1 MRTPLNPL
9 TALAAITCLA
19 AAAHADP
26 ITYQGLL
33 HEAGQPANG
42 NYDVRFTLWTDATPG
57 APDNLLETITAGFV
71 PVTDGVF
78 TAHLNFGDVFDGFPR
93 WLGVEVRPAGAGAY
107 TQLSGR
113 QRIGDTPVAR
123 LARTSWSAD
132 RLEIPL
138 FQSGLPFSPG
148 GGVFVIE
155 NTSPNGYAVGGS
167 GPISGVV
174 GFGGNN
180 PSWPFPAEPAG
191 VTGVGEGAGVTGSSA
206 NGAGVAGVF
215 NNGIGGEFY
224 NTNPAAPGKA
234 LFAHTSGTGN
244 AAHFR
249 RTSTTSSTAVVLV
262 EQLSPGSNAFGVHSI
277 IESTSPGG
285 FSTALR
291 GQNNGAGG
299 NGIGVWGSQAG
310 SGWGVYGTSGPG
322 GRGVY
327 GVASGTGGAG
337 VLGSGTSGAVAGL
350 FVGNVSVTGSI
361 SKGSGT
367 FKIDHPLDPA
377 NAYLSHGFVESPDMK
392 NIYDGVVTLDEQG
405 RAEVPLP
412 DYFEALNTDFR
423 YQLTCVG
430 GYAPVYIDREVSAG
444 TFAIA
449 GGRPGLKV
457 SWQVTGIR
465 QDAFARA
472 NPVKVEEP
480 KPAHERG
487 RYLHPEAHNQPAELG
502 IGYTP
507 RQD

>member
-1 MRTPLNPL
+1 MR
-9 TALAAITCLA
+9 TALAAIACLA

-33 HEAGQPANG
+33 QEAGQPANG
-42 NYDVRFTLWTDATPG
+42 NYDIIFTIWDDAIPG
-57 APDNLLETITAGFV
+57 EPDNRLQWITVPSV
-71 PVTDGVF
+71 PVTNGVF
-78 TAHLNFGDVFDGFPR
+78 TTELNIGDVFDGSPR
-93 WLGVEVRPAGAGAY
+93 WLEIWVRPAGGDTY
-107 TQLSGR
+107 TELSGR

-123 LARTSWSAD
+123 IARDLT
-132 RLEIPL
+132 LP
-138 FQSGLPFSPG
+138 FVQSGIPFASN
-148 GGVFVIE
+148 GGVFLIQNNE
-155 NTSPNGYAVGGS
+155 PSGYAVGGD
-167 GPISGVV
+167 GPTWGVV

-180 PSWPFPAEPAG
+180 PTWPPVPVPSG
-191 VTGVGEGAGVTGSSA
+191 VHGIGESTGVGGSSAAGAGVY
-206 NGAGVAGVF
+206 GVTTS
-215 NNGIGGEFY
+215 GIGGEFTVF
-224 NTNPAAPGKA
+224 NAANPGKA
-234 LFAHTSGTGN
+234 LFAHTPGSGH

-277 IESTSPGG
+277 IEPTSPGG

-291 GQNNGAGG
+291 GQNNGTGG

-310 SGWGVYGTSGPG
+310 SGWAVYGNAGSG

-327 GVASGTGGAG
+327 GIASGTNGAG
-337 VLGSGTSGAVAGL
+337 VYGQGGGGALAGQ

-377 NAYLSHGFVESPDMK
+377 NAYLSHAFVESPDMK

-423 YQLTCVG
+423 YQLTCIG
-430 GYAPVYIDREVSAG
+430 GYAPVFIDREVSAG
-444 TFAIA
+444 SFVIA

-487 RYLHPEAHNQPAELG
+487 RYLHPEAHNQPAQLG

>member
-1 MRTPLNPL
+1 MR
-9 TALAAITCLA
+9 TALAALACIA

-33 HEAGQPANG
+33 RESGQPANG
-42 NYDVRFTLWTDATPG
+42 NYDIRFTFWDDATPG
-57 APDNLLETITAGFV
+57 APDNQLQIINVPFV

-78 TAHLNFGDVFDGFPR
+78 TAQLNFGDVFDGFPR
-93 WLGVEVRPAGAGAY
+93 WLGVEVRPAGAGEY
-107 TQLSGR
+107 TQLAGR

-123 LARTSWSAD
+123 IARDAWTSQAVT
-132 RLEIPL
+132 LPL
-138 FQSGLPFSPG
+138 FQAGPPFSPSG
-148 GGVFVIE
+148 GTFVIH
-155 NTSPNGYAVGGS
+155 NSSTDGYAVGGNGPTWGVIGTS
-167 GPISGVV
+167 GDYA
-174 GFGGNN
+174 
-180 PSWPFPAEPAG
+180 SWPPVPVPTG
-191 VTGVGEGAGVTGSSA
+191 VHGVGETAGVGGSSSD
-206 NGAGVAGVF
+206 GTGVYGITT
-215 NNGIGGEFY
+215 NGIGGEF
-224 NTNPAAPGKA
+224 TVLGAANPGKA
-234 LFAHTSGTGN
+234 LFAHTAGTGH

-249 RTSTTSSTAVVLV
+249 RTSITSSTAAVLV

-277 IESTSPGG
+277 LVSTNPGG
-285 FSTALR
+285 FAAALR
-291 GQNNGAGG
+291 GQNNGTGG
-299 NGIGVWGSQAG
+299 NGIGVWGTHG
-310 SGWGVYGTSGPG
+310 GTGWGVYGTTAGA

-327 GVASGTGGAG
+327 GTSSGAGGAG
-337 VLGSGTSGAVAGL
+337 VYGAGFSGANAAT
-350 FVGNVSVTGSI
+350 FSGNVSVTGSI

-377 NAYLSHGFVESPDMK
+377 NAYLSHAFVESPDMK
-392 NIYDGVVTLDEQG
+392 NIYDGVVTLDEEG

-412 DYFEALNTDFR
+412 EYFEALNTDFR

-444 TFAIA
+444 AFAIA

-457 SWQVTGIR
+457 SWQVTGVR

-472 NPVKVEEP
+472 NPVVVEQP

-487 RYLHPEAHNQPAELG
+487 LYLHPEVHDQPADRG

>member
-1 MRTPLNPL
+1 MRTAL
-9 TALAAITCLA
+9 TAIACLA

-33 HEAGQPANG
+33 QDAGQPANG
-42 NYDVRFTLWTDATPG
+42 NYDIRFTLWDDAIPG
-57 APDNLLETITAGFV
+57 APDNLLQTITVGSV
-71 PVTDGVF
+71 PVANGIF
-78 TAHLNFGDVFDGFPR
+78 TAQLDFGDVFNGFPR
-93 WLGVEVRPAGAGAY
+93 WLGVEVRPAGVGTY

-123 LARTSWSAD
+123 LARTAWNAEN
-132 RLEIPL
+132 LKLPL
-138 FQSGLPFSPG
+138 IQPGVPFSPT
-148 GGVFVIE
+148 GGVFLIQN
-155 NTSPNGYAVGGS
+155 NTPAGYAIGGS
-167 GPISGVV
+167 GPTSGLV
-174 GFGGNN
+174 GFGGDIL
-180 PSWPFPAEPAG
+180 SWTATPVPAG
-191 VTGVGEGAGVTGSSA
+191 VIGIGVGV
-206 NGAGVAGVF
+206 GVAGTSSDGVGVAGMF
-215 NNGIGGEFY
+215 STGIGGEFY
-224 NTNPAAPGKA
+224 NLNPAATGKA
-234 LFAHTSGTGN
+234 LYAHTSGTGH

-249 RTSTTSSTAVVLV
+249 RTNTASSTATVLV
-262 EQLSPGSNAFGVHSI
+262 EQLSTANNAFGVHSI
-277 IESTSPGG
+277 IEPTSPGG

-291 GQNNGAGG
+291 GQNNGTGAF
-299 NGIGVWGSQAG
+299 GIGVWGSQAG
-310 SGWGVYGTSGPG
+310 SGWGVYGNAGTG

-327 GVASGTGGAG
+327 GISSGTGGAG
-337 VLGSGTSGAVAGL
+337 VYGQGGAGALAGQ

-377 NAYLSHGFVESPDMK
+377 NAYLSHAFVESPDMK
-392 NIYDGVVTLDEQG
+392 NIYDGVVTLDEHG

-423 YQLTCVG
+423 YQLTCIG

-444 TFAIA
+444 SFVIA

>member
-1 MRTPLNPL
+1 MR
-9 TALAAITCLA
+9 TALAAIACLA

-33 HEAGQPANG
+33 QEAGQPANG
-42 NYDVRFTLWTDATPG
+42 NYDVRFTLWDDAIPG
-57 APDNLLETITAGFV
+57 APDNLLQTITVGSV
-71 PVTDGVF
+71 PVTNGVF
-78 TAHLNFGDVFDGFPR
+78 TAQLDFGDVFNGFPR
-93 WLGVEVRPAGAGAY
+93 WLGVEVRPAGAGTY

-123 LARTSWSAD
+123 IARNAWTTQAIN
-132 RLEIPL
+132 LPL
-138 FQSGLPFSPG
+138 QQSGPSS
-148 GGVFVIE
+148 I
-155 NTSPNGYAVGGS
+155 PNGPTFQINNSSASGYAVGGN
-167 GPISGVV
+167 GPTWGVV
-174 GFGGNN
+174 GTAGTY
-180 PSWPFPAEPAG
+180 PSWPPVPVPSG
-191 VTGVGEGAGVTGSSA
+191 VHGIGESTGVGGSSAAGAGVY
-206 NGAGVAGVF
+206 GVTTS
-215 NNGIGGEFY
+215 GIGGEFTVF
-224 NTNPAAPGKA
+224 NAANPGKA
-234 LFAHTSGTGN
+234 LFAHTPGSGH

-249 RTSTTSSTAVVLV
+249 RTSTTSSTPVVLV
-262 EQLSPGSNAFGVHSI
+262 EQLSPGINAFGVHSI
-277 IESTSPGG
+277 IEPTSPGS

-291 GQNNGAGG
+291 GQNNGTGIT
-299 NGIGVWGSQAG
+299 GIGVWGSQAG
-310 SGWGVYGTSGPG
+310 SGWGVYGNAGSG

-327 GVASGTGGAG
+327 GVASGTNGAG
-337 VLGSGTSGAVAGL
+337 VYGQGGGGALAGQ
-350 FVGNVSVTGSI
+350 FAGNVSVTGSI

-423 YQLTCVG
+423 YQLTCIG

-444 TFAIA
+444 SFVIA

-502 IGYTP
+502 IGNTP